1 MRGPCIMA
9 NTNKGRGIVLIGA
22 QWGDE
27 GKGKVVDLLASRC
40 HAVVRFQ
47 GGHNAGHTVVYEGRT
62 VVLHLLPSGILSP
75 GVECLIGNGVA
86 LYLPQLFEELEST
99 TRHGADPAGRL
110 FVSPNC
116 PLILPSHIALDQA
129 RERHA
134 GQGRIGTTGR
144 GIGPAYEDKAAR
156 RAVRVGELFSPDVF
170 RERLKASL
178 DLHNFMLENYYGVAA
193 VDADAVADEWLAM
206 AGKLRPMVAD
216 ISGHLRRLHA
226 QGKAVL
232 FEGAQGVML
241 DIDHGTYPYVTS
253 SSTVAAG
260 ALTGAGARLEHLTE
274 VVGVA
279 KAYTTRVG
287 EGPFPTELHDE
298 VGARLAQEGAEW
310 GATTGRPRRC
320 GWFDAVAVRAAAQR
334 ASIGSLCITKLDV
347 LDGVDPIR
355 ICNGYR
361 VDGQEIDTLPEQMNR
376 YDECEPRYEQFAGW
390 TESTRGLTRWEDL
403 PERARAYIERLETL
417 VGLKAYIVS
426 TGPAGEETIIRRH
439 PFGSHGD

>member
-1 MRGPCIMA
+1 MSKR
-9 NTNKGRGIVLIGA
+9 NKARGIVLIGA

-40 HAVVRFQ
+40 DAVVRFQ
-47 GGHNAGHTVVYEGRT
+47 GGHNAGHTVIHESET
-62 VVLHLLPSGILSP
+62 LVLHLLPSGILNP
-75 GVECLIGNGVA
+75 GVQCLIGNGVA
-86 LYLPQLFEELEST
+86 LYLPQLFEELRSIS
-99 TRHGADPAGRL
+99 RHGVNPDGRL
-110 FVSPNC
+110 LVSPDC

-134 GQGRIGTTGR
+134 GRGRIGTTGR

-156 RAVRVGELFSPDVF
+156 RAVRAGELFSPATF
-170 RERLKASL
+170 RERVNSSL
-178 DLHNFMLENYYGVAA
+178 DLHNFMLERYYGAKP
-193 VDADAVADEWLAM
+193 VDSGRVTDEWLAM
-206 AGKLRPMVAD
+206 AERLRPMIAD
-216 ISGHLRRLHA
+216 VSARLRGLQD
-226 QGKAVL
+226 QGKALL

-260 ALTGAGARLEHLTE
+260 ALTGAGARLDQVSE
-274 VVGVA
+274 VVGVV

-298 VGARLAQEGAEW
+298 VGARLARDGDER

-320 GWFDAVAVRAAAQR
+320 GWFDAVAVREAAQR

-355 ICNGYR
+355 ICTGYR
-361 VDGQEIDTLPEQMNR
+361 LDGDQFDRIPEYRNR
-376 YDECEPRYEQFAGW
+376 YGECEPCYEEIGGW
-390 TESTRGLTRWEDL
+390 TGSTRGATRWDDL
-403 PERARAYIERLETL
+403 PAPARAYIRRLEEL
-417 VGLKAYIVS
+417 VGIEACILS
-426 TGPAGEETIIRRH
+426 TGPAREETIVRRH
-439 PFGSHGD
+439 PFDSHDA